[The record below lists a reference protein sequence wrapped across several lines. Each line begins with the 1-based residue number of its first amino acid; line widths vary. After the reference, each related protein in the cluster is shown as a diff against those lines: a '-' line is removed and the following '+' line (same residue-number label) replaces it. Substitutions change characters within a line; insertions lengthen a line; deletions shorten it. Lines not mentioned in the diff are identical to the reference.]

1 MSKKEFNAKE
11 MYRELHDNLEE
22 SYTLCCVDGQSEV
35 SPKTVSTCIKEKNAY
50 ELYDNHY
57 FFEQRRGSAI
67 EHLDSLISVS
77 GYPESLVKQ
86 FKYSDQYYQL
96 IEEIEDR
103 DCSQPEKELFTHTT
117 CHVRIEL
124 HSNYDCWLP
133 LWETRSLYL
142 EDSALK
148 GLLAV
153 LCLNPAKV
161 KQEALRQGIAC
172 DGRWPNIRSREGKE
186 IVGYKDFITNLIE
199 CPNYGL
205 WSFFG
210 TIDMEALWDAQF
222 ETKDMTIPKDTACF
236 MYNSWN
242 GGGSCAIAHTLRD
255 VTINELKQRSARYLD
270 CPMVCVDERHC
281 ETGYSSDQVYG
292 EHQAQQPALV

>member
-1 MSKKEFNAKE
+1 MAQKFNPEKI
-11 MYRELHDNLEE
+11 YHELYGRLNDTYNL
-22 SYTLCCVDGQSEV
+22 CWVDPYDEIPPQTISN
-35 SPKTVSTCIKEKNAY
+35 CIKKKNASQLCD
-50 ELYDNHY
+50 EDC
-57 FFEQRRGSAI
+57 FSEQRHFSATQ
-67 EHLDSLISVS
+67 ELNNLISAS
-77 GYPESLVKQ
+77 GYSETVIER
-86 FKYSDQYYQL
+86 FKNTSYFDEL
-96 IEEIEDR
+96 IYKIEDR
-103 DCSQPEKELFTHTT
+103 DCSQPTKKIFTQTT

-148 GLLAV
+148 GLIAV

-270 CPMVCVDERHC
+270 SPMVCVDERHC

-292 EHQAQQPALV
+292 EHQAQQPALI